1 MFLNNIRY
9 YGFWLIDAL
18 KGFKIKNH
26 LKEIEKIQQDYSSD
40 ESQSLQLS
48 YMIDLLRHATS
59 TTDFYKAYK
68 NLDLKKFPVIDKN
81 IIRTNELQFQSK
93 TYSKKQKKYVSSSG
107 STGATIRVY
116 HDKNKCNRSTADNI
130 YFLKLVGF
138 KVGQK
143 LFYIR
148 IWWYTISKFAMWC
161 KNIEVIDILRFN
173 DKKYILNLIKKLTS
187 NNESKNI
194 MGYASALE
202 QICLYLDNNNYKPL
216 IKANIKSVISIAENL
231 SNYTK
236 GRMKYYFN
244 TPIFSRYSNTENGI
258 FAQQTPSP
266 DNNFVINWASYF
278 IEILKFDEDTPVDYG
293 ETGRIIIT
301 DLFSYG
307 MPMIRYD
314 TGDVGAIDYSVS
326 PPVFKNIEGRK
337 ADVIFN
343 TNGRIVSSLVI
354 VRPHLSKGVLQSQ
367 LIQEN
372 KKEYIIKLNVTD
384 EFNDELILINEFK
397 EILGNDALI
406 KVKYIDEIPALASG
420 KTRTTINNYM
430 VNATKVSS

>member
-1 MFLNNIRY
+1 MLLNNIRH

-18 KGFKIKNH
+18 KGFKVKNH
-26 LKEIEKIQQDYSSD
+26 LKEIEQVQQHFSSD
-40 ESQSLQLS
+40 KSQSLRQS

-59 TTDFYKAYK
+59 TTDFYSAYK
-68 NLDLKKFPVIDKN
+68 NLDLKIFPIIDKN
-81 IIRTNELQFQSK
+81 IIRNNELQFQSK

-116 HDKNKCNRSTADNI
+116 HNKNKSDRNAADNI
-130 YFLKLVGF
+130 YFHKLVGF
-138 KVGQK
+138 KIGQK

-161 KNIEVIDILRFN
+161 KNIIPIDILCFN
-173 DKKYILNLIKKLTS
+173 EKIYISNLVKMLTS
-187 NNESKNI
+187 KKESKSI
-194 MGYASALE
+194 IGYASALE
-202 QICLYLDNNNYKPL
+202 KICIYLDNNNYKPL
-216 IKANIKSVISIAENL
+216 IKANIKSVIAIAESL

-236 GRMKYYFN
+236 EKMKYYFN
-244 TPIFSRYSNTENGI
+244 SSVFSRYSNNENGI
-258 FAQQTPSP
+258 LAQQSPSS
-266 DNNFVINWASYF
+266 DNNFIINWASYF
-278 IEILKFDEDTPVDYG
+278 IEILKFDKDTPVDSG
-293 ETGRIIIT
+293 ETGRIVVT

-343 TNGRIVSSLVI
+343 TNGKIVSSLVI

-367 LIQEN
+367 LIQE
-372 KKEYIIKLNVTD
+372 KQKEYVIKLNVTD

-397 EILGNDALI
+397 KILGNDAFI
-406 KVKYIDEIPALASG
+406 KVKYIDEIPVLASG
-420 KTRTTINNYM
+420 KTRATINNYI
-430 VNATKVSS
+430 VNATKV